1 MTKQETL
8 ARRLARKWINEN
20 RHDSGYPPIRAIAP
34 LWWNKYGP
42 EFLEQAAVE
51 LAVNK
56 LNKGK

>member
-20 RHDSGYPPIRAIAP
+20 RHDSGYPPIRAISP
-34 LWWNKYGP
+34 MWWSKYGT
-42 EFLEQAAVE
+42 EFMEKAKVE
-51 LAVNK
+51 LGKNK